1 MAAEPVAYPERL
13 MSVYS
18 DDPRTTPGTVA
29 RRIGALVL
37 GSIGAGVIVGLMLVP
52 FAGAAGVVTRDV
64 ITEFESLPES
74 LSTPPLPERSVIL
87 ASDGSLL
94 ATLFYQNRVEVPLES
109 ISPVMRQA
117 IVAIEDSRFLD
128 HNGVDARGVVRAL
141 ARNTTA
147 GGIEQGS
154 STLTMQYI
162 KNVLVNQATSA
173 EELEAARGDSFT
185 RKIREARLALA
196 LEKRFSKGEI
206 LARYLNIAYFGSGAY
221 GVEAAARR
229 YFSKPAAD
237 LNLTEAATL
246 AAIVKGPTAY
256 DPLRNPENAT
266 QRRNLIINRMADL
279 GYISREQAERA
290 SAVPMDEVLNPTR
303 TSNGC
308 TSSYAPFFCDYVLQ
322 TILTS
327 EAFGATPEEREAFLR
342 RGGYTIRTTLD
353 PKVQAA
359 ATNAVNEFI
368 PPTDDSRKAAAI
380 SMVEP
385 GTGNIIAMTQNRE
398 WGTSGVGKTTYN
410 YNTDRSM
417 GGTIG
422 MQSGSTFKIFTLA
435 AALEAGIS
443 PYEPISSPSPAT
455 FEGFVNCETGAPF
468 PPVTVRNSTAG
479 GTLNMAQATAFST
492 NTYFMAIEERT
503 GLCRPA
509 EIAESMDV
517 FTGSGE
523 PLPRVP
529 SLTLGS
535 AEVTPLA
542 MANAYAAFA
551 AHGVYCKPRSIL
563 EVRDREQNRLPVP
576 AEECTQVVDRPV
588 ADTVTEMLIGVVDGP
603 ISGRTGARM
612 SLGTRPVAG
621 KTGTTNES
629 AAVWFAGYTPQVAAA
644 VWVGD
649 PRGGFAHP
657 LKDITINGTYYRQV
671 FGGTLPGPI
680 WKASMEAALANKPV
694 VPFALDTGLPT
705 NVFSVNSVPDLS
717 GLTTAEEMLAQ
728 LEQVGMRLGDIT
740 QTDSPLPAGAV
751 VAQSPAPGGTAI
763 PNTAVNVIIS
773 TGFNAVPESRGAPV
787 KDATTIMERAGF
799 LVSIA
804 QGSDPNAPAG
814 SVIAQSIEAGTSM
827 PVGTVITLTVNEAG
841 GTPDQPGQ
849 PGLQEIPAQI
859 VPVG

>member
-1 MAAEPVAYPERL
+1 MFVYPDERP
-13 MSVYS
+13 S
-18 DDPRTTPGTVA
+18 TPGRVL

-37 GSIGAGVIVGLMLVP
+37 GSIGAGVIVGLMLMP
-52 FAGAAGVVTRDV
+52 FAGAAGVVTRDI
-64 ITEFESLPES
+64 ITEFEALPAS

-94 ATLFYQNRVEVPLES
+94 ATLYYQNRVEVPLES

-117 IVAIEDSRFLD
+117 IVAIEDARFLD
-128 HNGVDARGVVRAL
+128 HNGVDARGVMRAL
-141 ARNTTA
+141 ARNTSA

-185 RKIREARLALA
+185 RKVREARLALA

-229 YFSKPAAD
+229 YFSKPASD

-266 QRRNLIINRMADL
+266 QRRNLIIKRMADL
-279 GYISREQAERA
+279 GYISREQADRA
-290 SAVPMDEVLNPTR
+290 SSVPMDEVLNPTR

-327 EAFGATPEEREAFLR
+327 DAFGETPEEREAFLR

-359 ATNAVNEFI
+359 ATDAVNEYI
-368 PPTDDSRKAAAI
+368 PPTDESRKAAAV
-380 SMVEP
+380 SMIEP

-468 PPVTVRNSTAG
+468 PPVTVRNSTTG

-509 EIAESMDV
+509 EIAESMGV
-517 FTGSGE
+517 FTGGGE
-523 PLPRVP
+523 SLPRVP

-542 MANAYAAFA
+542 MANAYATFA

-576 AEECTQVVDRPV
+576 PEECTQVVDRPV
-588 ADTVTEMLIGVVDGP
+588 ADSVTELLMGVVDGP

-612 SLGTRPVAG
+612 SLGTRPAAG

-649 PRGGFAHP
+649 PRGGFAYP
-657 LKDITINGTYYRQV
+657 LKDVTINGTYYRQV

-680 WKASMEAALANKPV
+680 WKASMEAALANKPIQQ
-694 VPFALDTGLPT
+694 FTLDTGLPT
-705 NVFSVNSVPDLS
+705 SVFSINEVPDLS

-740 QTDSPLPAGAV
+740 QADSPLPAGTV
-751 VAQSPAPGGTAI
+751 VSQSPAPGGTAI
-763 PNTAVNVIIS
+763 PNTAVNIVVA
-773 TGFNAVPESRGAPV
+773 TGFNAIPESRGAPLA
-787 KDATTIMERAGF
+787 DATTIMERAGF

-804 QGSDPNAPAG
+804 QASDPGAPAG
-814 SVIAQSIEAGTSM
+814 SVIAQSIPAGSSM
-827 PVGTVITLTVNEAG
+827 PVGTVVTLTVNESG
-841 GTPDQPGQ
+841 GGPVDPGQ

>member
-1 MAAEPVAYPERL
+1 MNVHPDDRRL
-13 MSVYS
+13 
-18 DDPRTTPGTVA
+18 TPGGVL
-29 RRIGALVL
+29 RRVGALVL
-37 GSIGAGVIVGLMLVP
+37 GSALAGVIVGLMLMP
-52 FAGAAGVVTRDV
+52 FAGAAGVATRDV
-64 ITEFESLPES
+64 VTEFESLPAS

-94 ATLFYQNRVEVPLES
+94 ATLYYQNRVEVPLES

-117 IVAIEDSRFLD
+117 IVAIEDARFLD

-147 GGIEQGS
+147 GGIEEGS

-173 EELEAARGDSFT
+173 EDLEAARGDSFT

-256 DPLRNPENAT
+256 DPLRNPENAS
-266 QRRNLIINRMADL
+266 QRRNVIINRMADL
-279 GYISREQAERA
+279 GYVSREQAERA
-290 SAVPMDEVLNPTR
+290 TSVPMEQVLNPTR
-303 TSNGC
+303 TANGC
-308 TSSYAPFFCDYVLQ
+308 TTSYAPFFCDYVLQ

-327 EAFGATPEEREAFLR
+327 EEFGETPEEREAFLR

-353 PKVQAA
+353 PKVQTA
-359 ATNAVNEFI
+359 ATNAVNEYI
-368 PPTDDSRKAAAI
+368 PPTDESRKAAAI

-398 WGTSGVGKTTYN
+398 WGTSGAGKTTYN

-443 PYEPISSPSPAT
+443 PYEPISSPSPRT
-455 FEGFVNCETGAPF
+455 FEGFVNCETGVPF

-492 NTYFMAIEERT
+492 NTYFMALMERT

-509 EIAESMDV
+509 EIAESMGV

-523 PLPRVP
+523 ELPRVP

-535 AEVTPLA
+535 AEVSPLA

-551 AHGVYCKPRSIL
+551 AHGEYCKPRSIL
-563 EVRDREQNRLPVP
+563 EVRDREQKRLPVP
-576 AEECTQVVDRPV
+576 GEDCTQVIDRPV
-588 ADTVTEMLIGVVDGP
+588 ADTVTEMLVGVVDGP
-603 ISGRTGARM
+603 ISGRTGSRM
-612 SLGTRPVAG
+612 SLGDRPAAG
-621 KTGTTNES
+621 KTGTTNDS

-657 LKDITINGTYYRQV
+657 LKDVTINGTYYRQV

-680 WKASMEAALANKPV
+680 WKTSMEAALADKPIEQFV
-694 VPFALDTGLPT
+694 LDTGLPT
-705 NVFSVNSVPDLS
+705 SVFAIIEVPDLAN
-717 GLTTAEEMLAQ
+717 LTTAEEMLAQ

-740 QTDSPLPAGAV
+740 QVDSPLPAGFV
-751 VAQSPAPGGTAI
+751 VSQSPGPGGTAI
-763 PNTAVNVIIS
+763 PNTAVNVTIS
-773 TGFNAVPESRGAPV
+773 TGFNLVPETRGAPLN
-787 KDATTIMERAGF
+787 DATTIMEREGF
-799 LVSIA
+799 LVSVA
-804 QGSDPNAPAG
+804 QASDPNAPAG
-814 SVIAQSIEAGTSM
+814 AVIAQSVPAGTSL

-841 GTPDQPGQ
+841 GAPEQPGQ
-849 PGLQEIPAQI
+849 PAQPGLEEIPAEV